1 MSNNLDL
8 RKLNLRTEEDVQ
20 EFLEVIV
27 RLAPQL
33 VSFLKAQ
40 KLKRVSLQNQIQ
52 HLKDN
57 PVQAPTTEVIDQDA
71 SVLQRMGGKHKAP
84 AKSAE
89 QSRLEQ
95 MKAAGAAPAA
105 KPANKP
111 VETVDELPPAPVAPG
126 EIGHL
131 NVPEVGGHAPDA
143 KKQEAEQPLA
153 PADGGTVDSDQA
165 ASSEEAAAEAG
176 GSKSERASDD
186 GVQPEDTSE
195 PDAPEVA
202 PDAPV
207 SGPTEEDKVPVGT
220 RVAKKTKGKLGDSKK

>member
-1 MSNNLDL
+1 M
-8 RKLNLRTEEDVQ
+8 
-20 EFLEVIV
+20 
-27 RLAPQL
+27 
-33 VSFLKAQ
+33 
-40 KLKRVSLQNQIQ
+40 
-52 HLKDN
+52 
-57 PVQAPTTEVIDQDA
+57 QAPTTEVIDQDA